1 MNRLWAALRRRPTR
15 AYLYS
20 LMTPGFAVAQGY
32 GWTTGNQ
39 AALWISFGGVLLAVT
54 GAELAQRKT
63 TPLADPRTTDG
74 RPAEVLPEPQTGDTR
89 WMP

>member
-1 MNRLWAALRRRPTR
+1 MKGLWAVLRRRPTR
-15 AYLYS
+15 VYLYS
-20 LMTPGFAVAQGY
+20 LLTPGFAVAQGY

-39 AALWISFGGVLLAVT
+39 AALWISFGGAALAVT

-63 TPLADPRTTDG
+63 TPVDDPRTRDG
-74 RPAEVLPEPQTGDTR
+74 RPAELLSEPKGDTR